1 MVLHLKK
8 NILLFVVAILPVLG
22 FSQDVTIVNQFIRSM
37 TDAQKEQ
44 IVYEFN
50 ADDRDD
56 WHFLPWS
63 SYERQGLPLKELT
76 ANQKKLVHKL
86 LQSSLSETGYK
97 QTTEIIGLE
106 NVLAAISGDSV
117 YRDPQKYYVSIYG
130 NPANEDTWMWTFE
143 GHHVSLHFTT
153 VADMVSYSPRF
164 FGSNPGRIMDGE
176 HKGFSPLVNE
186 EDLGLALV
194 NMLSDNQ
201 KKIAI
206 FNDKAY
212 NDIQSWNNSVAE
224 KLPSEGI
231 LVSDLNANQKK
242 QVMRI
247 IHEYVSTI
255 PTDQAKEKMDAI
267 RNEELDDMRFA
278 WAGATVLGKA
288 HYYRIQAKSFMIE
301 FDNSQDNANHIHS
314 VWRDFDGDFGRDLLK
329 EHYKNSTHH
338 H

>member
-1 MVLHLKK
+1 MKK
-8 NILLFVVAILPVLG
+8 LFILIIVAIFPLCG
-22 FSQDVTIVNQFIRSM
+22 FAQDVTIVNQFISSL
-37 TDAQKEQ
+37 TSPQKSK
-44 IVYEFN
+44 IVHEFKE
-50 ADDRDD
+50 DTRED

-63 SYERQGLPLKELT
+63 SYQRQGLPLKELT

-117 YRDPQKYYVSIYG
+117 YRNPQKYYVSIYG

-201 KKIAI
+201 KKIVI

-255 PTDQAKEKMDAI
+255 PTDQ
-267 RNEELDDMRFA
+267 
-278 WAGATVLGKA
+278 
-288 HYYRIQAKSFMIE
+288 KSRYI
-301 FDNSQDNANHIHS
+301 N
-314 VWRDFDGDFGRDLLK
+314 
-329 EHYKNSTHH
+329 
-338 H
+338 

>member
-1 MVLHLKK
+1 MNGK
-8 NILLFVVAILPVLG
+8 
-22 FSQDVTIVNQFIRSM
+22 
-37 TDAQKEQ
+37 
-44 IVYEFN
+44 
-50 ADDRDD
+50 
-56 WHFLPWS
+56 
-63 SYERQGLPLKELT
+63 
-76 ANQKKLVHKL
+76 
-86 LQSSLSETGYK
+86 
-97 QTTEIIGLE
+97 
-106 NVLAAISGDSV
+106 
-117 YRDPQKYYVSIYG
+117 
-130 NPANEDTWMWTFE
+130 
-143 GHHVSLHFTT
+143 
-153 VADMVSYSPRF
+153 
-164 FGSNPGRIMDGE
+164 

>member
-1 MVLHLKK
+1 MKK
-8 NILLFVVAILPVLG
+8 HFILIIVAVFPLCG
-22 FSQDVTIVNQFIRSM
+22 FAQDVTIVNQFISSL
-37 TDAQKEQ
+37 TAPQKSK
-44 IVYEFN
+44 IVHEFKE
-50 ADDRDD
+50 DTRED

-86 LQSSLSETGYK
+86 LQSSLSEKGYK

-164 FGSNPGRIMDGE
+164 FGSNPGRIMDGK

-201 KKIAI
+201 KKIVI

>member
-1 MVLHLKK
+1 MKK
-8 NILLFVVAILPVLG
+8 LFILIIVAVFPLCG
-22 FSQDVTIVNQFIRSM
+22 FAQDVTIVNQFISSL
-37 TDAQKEQ
+37 TSPQKSK
-44 IVYEFN
+44 IVHEFKE
-50 ADDRDD
+50 DTRED

-231 LVSDLNANQKK
+231 LVSDLNVNQKK

-255 PTDQAKEKMDAI
+255 PTDQAREKMDAI

-314 VWRDFDGDFGRDLLK
+314 VWRDFEGDFGRDLLK

>member
-1 MVLHLKK
+1 MKK
-8 NILLFVVAILPVLG
+8 LFILIIFAIFPLCG
-22 FSQDVTIVNQFIRSM
+22 FAQDVTIVNQFISSL
-37 TDAQKEQ
+37 TSPQKSK
-44 IVYEFN
+44 IVHEFKE
-50 ADDRDD
+50 DTRED

-63 SYERQGLPLKELT
+63 SYQRQGLPLKELT

-242 QVMRI
+242 QLMRI
-247 IHEYVSTI
+247 IYEYVSTI

-267 RNEELDDMRFA
+267 RNEELDEMRFA

-329 EHYKNSTHH
+329 EHYKNSKHH